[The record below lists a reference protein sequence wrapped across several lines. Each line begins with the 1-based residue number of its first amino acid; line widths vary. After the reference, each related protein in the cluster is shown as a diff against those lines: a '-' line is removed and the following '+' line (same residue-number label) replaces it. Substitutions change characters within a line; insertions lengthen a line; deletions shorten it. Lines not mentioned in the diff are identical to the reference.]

1 METWPSAMMASTPRR
16 EPRPHRLRKRFS
28 RTMAGPQGGQKRRP
42 GSIRFRFRKAGG
54 QTSLFPDTAGL
65 EELDA
70 LAALKDAALGADGAG
85 GLEAA
90 ML

>member
-1 METWPSAMMASTPRR
+1 
-16 EPRPHRLRKRFS
+16 
-28 RTMAGPQGGQKRRP
+28 MAGPQEDGKTDRELL
-42 GSIRFRFRKAGG
+42 RFRFRKAGG
-54 QTSLFPDTAGL
+54 QTPIFPDTAGL

-70 LAALKDAALGADGAG
+70 LAALKDAALGADGSG